1 MNLNAK
7 VFMGIRVI
15 GTDITEMF
23 EGPLNEIF
31 KDMIHFLSKNQI
43 KKRIDLSIGYEEKH
57 IVNWLKSNKAQQRI
71 TAEEALEEVA
81 EMMARIDAGE
91 TFTTDDPED
100 DYVPSYD
107 SQAAVG
113 RDEG

>member
-15 GTDITEMF
+15 GTNITEMF
-23 EGPLNEIF
+23 DGPLNEIL
-31 KDMIHFLSKNQI
+31 KKLILFLSKNQI
-43 KKRIDLSIGYEEKH
+43 KKRIDFSIGYEEKH
-57 IVNWLKSNKAQQRI
+57 VLNWLKSNRAQQRI
-71 TAEEALEEVA
+71 TAEEALDEVA

-91 TFTTDDPED
+91 TFTTDDPDD

-107 SQAAVG
+107 SQAAAG

>member
-1 MNLNAK
+1 MNLNAN
-7 VFMGIRVI
+7 VYVGIRVI

-23 EGPLNEIF
+23 DGPLNEIL
-31 KDMIHFLSKNQI
+31 KKLILFLSKNQI
-43 KKRIDLSIGYEEKH
+43 KKRIDFSIGYEEKH
-57 IVNWLKSNKAQQRI
+57 IINWLKSNRAQQRI
-71 TAEEALEEVA
+71 TAEEALDEVT

-91 TFTTDDPED
+91 TFTTDDPDD

-107 SQAAVG
+107 SQAAAG